1 VADGIY
7 KEASK
12 TIFSKI
18 VDAFGIE
25 NNYVSLH
32 DTAILIDSTG
42 SMSDLIEKYK
52 TEALNLAFETFK
64 NNGRVALYDYRDLD
78 DSYDLNEH
86 CNFTTCTAE
95 NFKEMLDEIE
105 VDGGGNLPESLL
117 SNSLKMMQKLD
128 WKYGATKS
136 VVVLTDAGYHDP
148 DLDGTTFD
156 QVVRLSK
163 SIDPVNFYI
172 ITPENTMSEYE
183 RLAAATDGAVASS
196 TSDLSLLTQQI
207 MERYDSLPRVEEE
220 DFLAEELPTI
230 SDVKWTRESD
240 NSVRISWQN
249 TGARTLVALNDAVL
263 GVTEADFIVISDLD
277 FAVETQV
284 TLVPLN
290 ETRRGE
296 SVNVNLDA
304 RGDIHAAD
312 SVTKTD
318 SVAKTDSAITTNN
331 IIMAGNVIVPKVP
344 NTGKK
349 F

>member
-1 VADGIY
+1 
-7 KEASK
+7 
-12 TIFSKI
+12 
-18 VDAFGIE
+18 
-25 NNYVSLH
+25 LH

-196 TSDLSLLTQQI
+196 ASDLSLLTHQI
-207 MERYDSLPRVEEE
+207 MERYDSLPRVEE
-220 DFLAEELPTI
+220 DSSAEKLPMI
-230 SDVKWTRESD
+230 SGVEWTRESD

-296 SVNVNLDA
+296 SANVNLDA

-312 SVTKTD
+312 N
-318 SVAKTDSAITTNN
+318 VAKTDSAITTNN
-331 IIMAGNVIVPKVP
+331 IIMVGNVIVPKVP